1 MKRSKFVT
9 YWTGK
14 DIEKDN
20 PSNKTERYSDR
31 LWSILEEG
39 IWMNINSEVVH
50 GWDIQPGINSNVTMK
65 FPMVCFTELRLS
77 KSFPHYFK
85 YGQLGFVFDRKFVLD
100 RYGAPV
106 LYARSHTHENIVG
119 NLAQVGMLI
128 DLIKGKDQFKI
139 PHPQHEEVL
148 IDVGEWIDIHLSLV
162 VSHVKAM
169 SSTNKDDFIYLE
181 ENEWRIVHSN
191 KLEKSGLLL
200 ITGHDKPKYKLK
212 LSPKDIQLIIVPNQT
227 LRDEIRTKD
236 NMVNWFNG
244 HLPPVLTINEIS
256 EF

>member
-1 MKRSKFVT
+1 MNRSKFVT

-20 PSNKTERYSDR
+20 PPDKTEKYSDR
-31 LWSILEEG
+31 LSSILEEG
-39 IWMNINSEVVH
+39 IWMNINNEVVH
-50 GWDIQPGINSNVTMK
+50 GWDIVPGKTSNVTMK
-65 FPMVCFTELRLS
+65 IPMVCFTELRLS
-77 KSFPHYFK
+77 QSLPHYNK

-139 PHPQHEEVL
+139 PHPQDEGVL
-148 IDVGEWIDIHLSLV
+148 IDVGEWIDINLTLV
-162 VSHVKAM
+162 VSHIKAM
-169 SSTNKDDFIYLE
+169 STTNKDDFIFLE
-181 ENEWRIVHSN
+181 ENEWRIVHSD
-191 KLEKSGLLL
+191 KLEKSGYLL
-200 ITGHDKPKYKLK
+200 ITGHDNPKYKLR
-212 LSPKDIQLIIVPNQT
+212 LSPKDIQLIIAPNPI
-227 LRDEIRTKD
+227 LRDEMRKKNNI
-236 NMVNWFNG
+236 VEWFEG
-244 HLPPVLTINEIS
+244 HLPPILTVNEIS